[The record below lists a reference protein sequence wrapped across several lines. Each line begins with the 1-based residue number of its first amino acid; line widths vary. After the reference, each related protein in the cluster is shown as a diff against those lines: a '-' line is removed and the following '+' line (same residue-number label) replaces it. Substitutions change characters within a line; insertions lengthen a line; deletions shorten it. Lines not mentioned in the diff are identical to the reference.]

1 MKYASRMPPASM
13 MLSTL
18 PSASMKWL
26 SGLDATFLYM
36 ETPKQ
41 FGHVPSLSIF
51 EKPDDQNYD
60 AFNAWRT
67 QIDARLH
74 TLEPLRRK
82 LRDVPFRLDHPFW
95 IDDADFDLD
104 FHVRQTAIPP
114 PGSDQQL
121 SE

>member
-1 MKYASRMPPASM
+1 MKYAWRKPPASM
-13 MLSTL
+13 MPCTL
-18 PSASMKWL
+18 PSASLKQL
-26 SGLDATFLYM
+26 SVLDAAFLYI

-41 FGHVPSLSIF
+41 FGHVSSLSIF
-51 EKPDDQNYD
+51 EKPVDQNYD
-60 AFNAWRT
+60 AFIAWRT

-104 FHVRQTAIPP
+104 FHIRQTAIPP